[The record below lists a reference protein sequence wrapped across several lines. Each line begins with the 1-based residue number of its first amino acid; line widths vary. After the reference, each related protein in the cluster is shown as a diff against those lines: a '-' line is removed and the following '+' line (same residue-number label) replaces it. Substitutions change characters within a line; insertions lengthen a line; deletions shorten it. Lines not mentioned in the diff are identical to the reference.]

1 VPDELAAALMT
12 RLLQWRVAGRELSHT
27 RQANLAAIDKLLAGE
42 PFYTLGIE
50 VVNRELAAGALSRE
64 GVLAAVAART
74 GCSKDPALREGPN
87 YISPR
92 ACLEG
97 LWRAARLCAAV
108 RQRGGTV
115 VFGTGHP
122 GTMVG
127 LYQRLADSCRA
138 AGCRVPVA
146 GAGTEVQRDWF
157 LDFVGSVA
165 CVSDTCGLHHT
176 HMTAAMEAFL
186 DALPTPPDLAFCDHG
201 FAGACLNRGVP
212 CIVPMDTN
220 DPALA
225 VADEARAAFVLVPM
239 NDNLPNH
246 TMARVADVY
255 EALMLVAPVA

>member
-1 VPDELAAALMT
+1 MPDELASVLMA
-12 RLLQWRVAGRELSHT
+12 RLLQWRVAGRELSHS
-27 RQANLAAIDKLLAGE
+27 RQANLVAIDKLLAGE
-42 PFYTLGIE
+42 PFYTLGID
-50 VVNRELAAGALSRE
+50 VVTRALADGTLSRE
-64 GVLAAVAART
+64 GVLAAVAVRT
-74 GCSKDPALREGPN
+74 GCSRDPALREGPN

-97 LWRAARLCAAV
+97 LWRAARLCARV

-122 GTMVG
+122 GTMAG
-127 LYQRLADSCRA
+127 LYGRLAEGCRA

-146 GAGTEVQRDWF
+146 GAGTEVQRDWV
-157 LDFVGSVA
+157 LDFVGPVA
-165 CVSDTCGLHHT
+165 CVSDTCSLHHT

-186 DALPTPPDLAFCDHG
+186 DALPAAPDLAFCDHG

-225 VADEARAAFVLVPM
+225 VADEAGVEFVLVPM

-246 TMARVADVY
+246 VMAGLADVY
-255 EALMLVAPVA
+255 EALMLVGPTP